1 VKYLLIVFYLTGQWP
16 LAPQINF
23 AQLGP
28 YENILAC
35 ESAARSAEQVVMAI
49 GAERVGTACTLTKV
63 R

>member
-1 VKYLLIVFYLTGQWP
+1 